1 MTIYFE
7 IPGNAQAQGRPRAGK
22 TKRGKVVMYDPKE
35 SREYKSYVRLI
46 ASQHRPRKLLEGQLE
61 VFIKIYRQMPK
72 SMTKKRKQA
81 VMEGLHRPITKPD
94 VTNIAKGIEDALNG
108 IIYKDDSQIVDLH
121 ISKYYSDRPRVE
133 VQIKELEGIL

>member
-1 MTIYFE
+1 MTIFFE
-7 IPGNAQAQGRPRAGK
+7 IPGDAQAQGRPRAGK

-35 SREYKSYVRLI
+35 SRDYKSYVRLI
-46 ASQHRPRKLLEGQLE
+46 ASQHRPKSPLEGQLE
-61 VFIKIYRQMPK
+61 VFIKIYRRMPK
-72 SMTKKRKQA
+72 SITKKRRQA
-81 VMEGLHRPITKPD
+81 VIEGIHRPITKPD
-94 VTNIAKGIEDALNG
+94 LTNIAKGIEDALNG